1 MSELRLDLS
10 KLALDRSPASSIA
23 KKPRPRRWLSRY
35 GLPLTILLGFLAL
48 LGATAGRQIWPKP
61 SVTVVPVIVKRS
73 EVQQAGTK
81 LFQAAGWIEPRPTA
95 ISVAALAPGVIE
107 ELLVVEGQ
115 QVIKG
120 EPIARL
126 ISIDAE
132 LAVEQSEATLAIRV
146 GELQRAEAERDA
158 AIIRLENPVH
168 LTVQLA
174 EANSLLAKAKT
185 ESDKLPFLIEAA
197 EARMKFTTATVE
209 SRKAAG
215 AAIPARTLQQAEA
228 EDSEADATLRELRV
242 RQPNLKR
249 EIEAFQNKV
258 NAVQT
263 QLDLLVEE
271 RRQLEEAKAKVV
283 SAAAL
288 RDEASSLLRKAS
300 LNLERNVVRSPINGR
315 VLRLV
320 ASPGM
325 RVMGLDATGGQSSS
339 TVVEL
344 YDPARLQVRADVRL
358 EDVPMVTPGQPVEVE
373 TASSG
378 HTIQGRVLHSTS
390 SANIQ
395 KNTLEVKIELIEP
408 PPTVSPE
415 MLVTATF
422 LALQN
427 AATSSDR
434 NETERLFVPEQL
446 VQSGE
451 NGTFVW
457 VVDASNQAARKP
469 ITVGGASQ
477 DGLVEVVEGL
487 NVTEK
492 LISSGTNRLH
502 PGDFV
507 VVSGEDQ
514 TIGVGR

>member
-1 MSELRLDLS
+1 MSESRLDLS
-10 KLALDRSPASSIA
+10 KLALDRSPASNAA

-35 GLPLTILLGFLAL
+35 VLPLTILLSFLAL
-48 LGATAGRQIWPKP
+48 LGAAAGRQLWPKQ

-115 QVIKG
+115 KVIKG

-168 LTVQLA
+168 LKVQLA

-197 EARMKFTTATVE
+197 EARLKFTAATVE

-215 AAIPARTLQQAEA
+215 SAIPARTLQQAEA

-242 RQPNLKR
+242 RLPNLKR

-258 NAVQT
+258 NAVET

-288 RDEASSLLRKAS
+288 RDEANSFLRKAS
-300 LNLERNVVRSPINGR
+300 LNLQRNVVRSPIDGR

-325 RVMGLDATGGQSSS
+325 RVMGLDANGGQSSS
-339 TVVEL
+339 TVVDL

-358 EDVPMVTPGQPVEVE
+358 EDVPMVTPGQPVEIE

-378 HTIQGRVLHSTS
+378 HTIQGRVLQSTS

-415 MLVTATF
+415 MLVAATF
-422 LALQN
+422 LAPKT
-427 AATSSDR
+427 AETSLDR
-434 NETERLFVPEQL
+434 NEPERLFVPEQL

-451 NGTFVW
+451 IGTFVW
-457 VVDASNQAARKP
+457 VVDASNQAVRKP
-469 ITVGGASQ
+469 ITMGGAIP

-492 LISSGTNRLH
+492 LISSGAASLR

-507 VVSGEDQ
+507 VVTGEDQ
-514 TIGVGR
+514 TIGIGR

>member
-1 MSELRLDLS
+1 MTASQLDLS
-10 KLALDRSPASSIA
+10 KLALDRSPTASTA
-23 KKPRPRRWLSRY
+23 KKRRPRRWLSRY
-35 GLPLTILLGFLAL
+35 MLPISILLGFVAL
-48 LGATAGRQIWPKP
+48 LGASAGLQLWPKQ

-73 EVQQAGTK
+73 EVQRAGTT

-95 ISVAALAPGVIE
+95 ISVAALALGVIE
-107 ELLVVEGQ
+107 ELLVVGGQ

-132 LAVEQSEATLAIRV
+132 LAVEQSEATLAIRG
-146 GELQRAEAERDA
+146 GELERVEAERDA

-174 EANSLLAKAKT
+174 EANSLLARART
-185 ESDKLPFLIEAA
+185 EFDKLPFLIEAA
-197 EARMKFTTATVE
+197 EARLKFTTATVE
-209 SRKAAG
+209 SRRAAG

-263 QLDLLVEE
+263 QLELLVEE
-271 RRQLEEAKAKVV
+271 RRQLAEAKAKVV

-288 RDEASSLLRKAS
+288 RDEASSLLRKTR
-300 LNLERNVVRSPINGR
+300 LNLERNVVRSPIKGR

-325 RVMGLDATGGQSSS
+325 RVMGLDANGGQSSS
-339 TVVEL
+339 TVVEM
-344 YDPARLQVRADVRL
+344 YDPMRLQVRADVRL
-358 EDVPMVTPGQPVEVE
+358 EDVPMVTPGQMVEIE

-378 HTIQGRVLHSTS
+378 HTIQGRVLQSTS

-422 LALQN
+422 LAPEN
-427 AATSSDR
+427 AATSLDR
-434 NETERLFVPEQL
+434 NETERVFVPGQL
-446 VQSGE
+446 VQSDDG
-451 NGTFVW
+451 GKFVW
-457 VVDASNQAARKP
+457 VVDVGSQAVRKQ
-469 ITVGGASQ
+469 ITVGGATP

-487 NVTEK
+487 NVTDK
-492 LISSGTNRLH
+492 LVSSGAKNLL

-514 TIGVGR
+514 TIGIER

>member
-1 MSELRLDLS
+1 MTELRLDLS
-10 KLALDRSPASSIA
+10 KLALDRSPTKSIA
-23 KKPRPRRWLSRY
+23 GRPRPRRWLSRY
-35 GLPLTILLGFLAL
+35 VLPLTILLGFLAL
-48 LGATAGRQIWPKP
+48 LGATAGHQLWPQQ

-73 EVQQAGTK
+73 DVQQAGTA

-115 QVIKG
+115 QVTRG

-132 LAVEQSEATLAIRV
+132 LAVEQSEATLAIRG

-174 EANSLLAKAKT
+174 EANGLLARAKT

-197 EARMKFTTATVE
+197 GARLKFTSATVE
-209 SRKAAG
+209 SRRAAG
-215 AAIPARTLQQAEA
+215 AAIPARTIQQAEA
-228 EDSEADATLRELRV
+228 EYSEADATLRELRV

-263 QLDLLVEE
+263 QLELLVEE

-288 RDEASSLLRKAS
+288 RDEASSLLRKAT

-378 HTIQGRVLHSTS
+378 HTIQGRVLQSTS

-395 KNTLEVKIELIEP
+395 KNTLEVKVELIEP

-422 LALQN
+422 LAPEN
-427 AATSSDR
+427 AATSLDQDD
-434 NETERLFVPEQL
+434 TERLFVPEQL

-451 NGTFVW
+451 SGTFVW
-457 VVDASNQAARKP
+457 VVDASNQAVRKP
-469 ITVGGASQ
+469 ITVGRVSQ

-487 NVTEK
+487 NITEK
-492 LISSGTNRLH
+492 LISSGADSLH

-507 VVSGEDQ
+507 VVGGEDQ
-514 TIGVGR
+514 TLGIGR

>member
-1 MSELRLDLS
+1 MTTSKLDLS
-10 KLALDRSPASSIA
+10 QLALDRSPTASTA
-23 KKPRPRRWLSRY
+23 KKRRPRRWFSRY
-35 GLPLTILLGFLAL
+35 ILPSSILLGFLAL
-48 LGATAGRQIWPKP
+48 LGATASRRLWPKQ
-61 SVTVVPVIVKRS
+61 SVTVVPVIMKRS
-73 EVQQAGTK
+73 EVQQAGTTM
-81 LFQAAGWIEPRPTA
+81 FQAAGWIEPRPTA

-115 QVIKG
+115 QVTRG

-132 LAVEQSEATLAIRV
+132 LAVEQAETTLAIRN

-158 AIIRLENPVH
+158 AVIRMENPIH
-168 LTVQLA
+168 LTVQLS
-174 EANSLLAKAKT
+174 EADSLLARAQT
-185 ESDKLPFLIEAA
+185 EYDKLPFLIEAA
-197 EARMKFTTATVE
+197 EARLKFTTATVH
-209 SRKAAG
+209 SRRAAG

-249 EIEAFQNKV
+249 EIDAFQNKV

-263 QLDLLVEE
+263 QLRLLVEE
-271 RRQLEEAKAKVV
+271 RRQLNEAKAKVA

-288 RDEASSLLRKAS
+288 RDEAISLLRKAR

-320 ASPGM
+320 AVPGM
-325 RVMGLDATGGQSSS
+325 RVMGLDAPGGQSSS

-344 YDPARLQVRADVRL
+344 YDPTRLQVRADVRL
-358 EDVPMVTPGQPVEVE
+358 EDVPMVTPGQTVEIE

-378 HTIQGRVLHSTS
+378 HAIQGRVLQPTS
-390 SANIQ
+390 AANIQ
-395 KNTLEVKIELIEP
+395 KNTLEVKIELITP

-422 LALQN
+422 LAPLN
-427 AATSSDR
+427 GIVSSD
-434 NETERLFVPEQL
+434 EIQTERVFIPEQL
-446 VQSGE
+446 VQSNDVGK
-451 NGTFVW
+451 FVW
-457 VVDASNQAARKP
+457 VVDAQNQAVRKP
-469 ITVGGASQ
+469 ITIGGTSP

-487 NVTEK
+487 NVTDK
-492 LISSGTNRLH
+492 LVSSGAESLH

-507 VVSGEDQ
+507 IVIGDDQ
-514 TIGVGR
+514 TIGMGR

>member
-1 MSELRLDLS
+1 MSESRLDLS
-10 KLALDRSPASSIA
+10 KLALDRSPASSTA
-23 KKPRPRRWLSRY
+23 KTPRPRRWLSRY
-35 GLPLTILLGFLAL
+35 VLPLTILLGFLAL
-48 LGATAGRQIWPKP
+48 WGATAGRQLWPRQ
-61 SVTVVPVIVKRS
+61 SITVVPVIVKRS
-73 EVQQAGTK
+73 EGQQTGTK

-115 QVIKG
+115 QVTKG

-132 LAVEQSEATLAIRV
+132 LVVEQSEATLAIRK

-174 EANSLLAKAKT
+174 EANSLLARAKT

-197 EARMKFTTATVE
+197 EARLKFTAATVE
-209 SRKAAG
+209 NRRTAG

-228 EDSEADATLRELRV
+228 ENSEADATLRELRV
-242 RQPNLKR
+242 RHPNLKR
-249 EIEAFQNKV
+249 EIDAFQNKV

-288 RDEASSLLRKAS
+288 RDEASSLLRKAA

-325 RVMGLDATGGQSSS
+325 RVMGLDVNGGQSSS
-339 TVVEL
+339 TVAEL

-358 EDVPMVTPGQPVEVE
+358 EDVPMVTPGQPVEIE

-378 HTIQGRVLHSTS
+378 HTIQGRVLQSTS

-422 LALQN
+422 LAPEI
-427 AATSSDR
+427 AATSLDQ
-434 NETERLFVPEQL
+434 NANERLFVPEQL
-446 VQSGE
+446 VQSGDG
-451 NGTFVW
+451 GTFVW
-457 VVDASNQAARKP
+457 VVAADNQAVRKP
-469 ITVGGASQ
+469 ITVGGVSQ

-492 LISSGTNRLH
+492 LISSGADRLH
-502 PGDFV
+502 PGEFV
-507 VVSGEDQ
+507 TVSGEDQ
-514 TIGVGR
+514 TIGFAR

>member
-1 MSELRLDLS
+1 MSDSQLDLS
-10 KLALDRSPASSIA
+10 KLALDRSTGDSTAA
-23 KKPRPRRWLSRY
+23 TRRLRRWLLRY
-35 GLPLTILLGFLAL
+35 VLPLSILLGFLGM
-48 LGATAGRQIWPKP
+48 LGTSAGRQLWPRR

-73 EVQQAGTK
+73 EVQQAGTT

-115 QVIKG
+115 SVATG

-132 LAVEQSEATLAIRV
+132 LAVEQSEATLAIRD
-146 GELQRAEAERDA
+146 GELQRAIAEQNA
-158 AIIRLENPVH
+158 AMVRLENPVH

-174 EANSLLAKAKT
+174 EANSLLARAKT

-197 EARMKFTTATVE
+197 EARLKFTAATVE
-209 SRKAAG
+209 NRRAAG
-215 AAIPARTLQQAEA
+215 AAIPVRTLQQAEA
-228 EDSEADATLRELRV
+228 ENSEADATLRELRA

-249 EIEAFQNKV
+249 EIEAFQNKAD
-258 NAVQT
+258 AVQT
-263 QLDLLVEE
+263 QLELLFEE
-271 RRQLEEAKAKVV
+271 RRQLEEAQARVA
-283 SAAAL
+283 SAVAL
-288 RDEASSLLRKAS
+288 RDEASSLLKKSR
-300 LNLERNVVRSPINGR
+300 LNLERNVIRSPIDGR
-315 VLRLV
+315 VLRL
-320 ASPGM
+320 AAAPGM
-325 RVMGLDATGGQSSS
+325 RVMGQDVNGGQNSS

-344 YDPARLQVRADVRL
+344 YDPTRLQVRADVRL
-358 EDVPMVTPGQPVEVE
+358 EDVPMVTPGQLVEIE

-378 HTIQGRVLHSTS
+378 KTIQGRVLQSTS

-395 KNTLEVKIELIEP
+395 KNTLEVKIELTEP

-422 LALQN
+422 LAPRT
-427 AATSSDR
+427 AATSSES
-434 NETERLFVPEQL
+434 NETERIFVPEQL
-446 VQSGE
+446 VQLGDGGS
-451 NGTFVW
+451 FVW
-457 VVDASNQAARKP
+457 VVDAGNQAVRKP
-469 ITVGGASQ
+469 VRVGGTSP
-477 DGLVEVVEGL
+477 DGLVEIVEGL

-492 LISSGTNRLH
+492 LITSGANELH

-514 TIGVGR
+514 TIGIRR